1 MLDSG
6 YITML
11 IAMVGTTIA
20 PWMQFYLQAAVV
32 EKGITAKEYKESR
45 IEVIVG
51 CFMTSVIAFF
61 IIVACAGAY
70 RGSSDGYSE
79 RAGSGAGAEALRR
92 ICLPAVQRGTAQRFR
107 LRRLHSA
114 AFDGLF
120 GLRRPGLRIR
130 REQALEGSAHFLL
143 AVYAADR
150 GRRGDRACCP
160 ASPWCR

>member
-1 MLDSG
+1 MIYSVRPKLMLDSG
-6 YITML
+6 YIAML

-32 EKGITAKEYKESR
+32 EKGITAKEYRESR

-79 RAGSGAGAEALRR
+79 REGGGAGAEAFRR
-92 ICLPAVQRGTAQRFR
+92 IRVPAVQRGAAECFGFR
-107 LRRLHSA
+107 GVHSA

-120 GLRRPGLRIR
+120 GLRRPG
-130 REQALEGSAHFLL
+130 
-143 AVYAADR
+143 V
-150 GRRGDRACCP
+150 
-160 ASPWCR
+160 